1 MATSF
6 RVHYQFPNLLF
17 RGGTLDGHC
26 ERDTLK
32 GGAGAFQAHFVRHV
46 KRATNVDFTILYW
59 NIVQVREPRNLRE
72 QSKCRAYEKIRQ
84 RGGSFVSA
92 TPFLRFIGLE
102 AKTSDR
108 PLQMNPFNDIR
119 YRPNRYI
126 PLVRSGLGVL
136 AKLINF
142 DTHAFQVHTALNRIA
157 VWYPPDQKIFRGFPE
172 QTKSLANSPIPSM
185 KKEAAEL

>member
-126 PLVRSGLGVL
+126 PLFGPVL
-136 AKLINF
+136 AFSRNLSISTLMRSKFTRLLTGSPSGILLTKRSF
-142 DTHAFQVHTALNRIA
+142 AVFQNKRS
-157 VWYPPDQKIFRGFPE
+157 R
-172 QTKSLANSPIPSM
+172 
-185 KKEAAEL
+185 